1 MKKYYRQTAVKLA
14 LILML
19 SGTACMFSSCDGKTV
34 ENSPVSE
41 AENSEDKSE
50 NVSTE
55 PIDIKD
61 PYTAE
66 GMEFS
71 AKSGFYEAPF
81 YLEISVPE
89 GSTVYY
95 TLDGSVP
102 DKNSIKYS
110 EPLLITDRTEDK
122 AVLGSHTEIVPPV
135 VNNYY
140 RVPVVQKKEKATVVR
155 TMTVDKNG
163 TQSKTVTNTY
173 FVGSALGHEKYKGL
187 KIISLVTPE
196 ENLFDYEKGIYVMGK
211 VYDDWKNSTDYDP
224 EKEEWEVPANYK
236 QKGREWER
244 PASIQFFEDGKLVAS
259 EDAGIRT
266 HGGASRSYPQK
277 SFNVYF
283 RKDYGS
289 PKLQYDLFS
298 GSVKTKSGGETLDKF
313 DSFMLRNGGNDAEYT
328 RFRDGLIQSLVS
340 HRSFLTQGM
349 EPCIVYLDG
358 EYWGQYD
365 ITEKMDDNFVSS
377 HTGIPAKEICIVKK
391 DRLDEG
397 SEETYAEWEELK
409 KWISETDLSGQ
420 STYEV
425 LCSKVDMQSF
435 MEYISAEIYID
446 NYDWGTPNSAMWK
459 ASKTDESNPYA
470 DGRWRFI
477 MFDTEFSTGLY
488 GVSDANNDTF
498 AKLLESDGFIGTLF
512 KAALKNEG
520 FKAEF
525 QKTFMDIAENDFS
538 NERVNSEIEKF
549 KNKYSKVA
557 AETIYRFW
565 GRQPGMKEY
574 HFAASADS
582 ASTAAYNYD
591 MSVDELEAF
600 FTKRGKQVTKYLGKY
615 VK

>member
-14 LILML
+14 LIIML
-19 SGTACMFSSCDGKTV
+19 SGTACMFSSCGGKTM

-71 AKSGFYEAPF
+71 VKSGFYEAPF

-187 KIISLVTPE
+187 KIVSLVTPE

-244 PASIQFFEDGKLVAS
+244 PASIQFFENGKLTYDPLRMRELGRLMAS
-259 EDAGIRT
+259 VGLNVLCINNVNVHFPAQLLLEDWLIR
-266 HGGASRSYPQK
+266 R
-277 SFNVYF
+277 
-283 RKDYGS
+283 R
-289 PKLQYDLFS
+289 
-298 GSVKTKSGGETLDKF
+298 
-313 DSFMLRNGGNDAEYT
+313 
-328 RFRDGLIQSLVS
+328 VS
-340 HRSFLTQGM
+340 MS
-349 EPCIVYLDG
+349 
-358 EYWGQYD
+358 
-365 ITEKMDDNFVSS
+365 
-377 HTGIPAKEICIVKK
+377 
-391 DRLDEG
+391 
-397 SEETYAEWEELK
+397 
-409 KWISETDLSGQ
+409 ISEKTTVHPNFS
-420 STYEV
+420 
-425 LCSKVDMQSF
+425 MISF
-435 MEYISAEIYID
+435 QA
-446 NYDWGTPNSAMWK
+446 
-459 ASKTDESNPYA
+459 
-470 DGRWRFI
+470 
-477 MFDTEFSTGLY
+477 
-488 GVSDANNDTF
+488 V
-498 AKLLESDGFIGTLF
+498 
-512 KAALKNEG
+512 
-520 FKAEF
+520 
-525 QKTFMDIAENDFS
+525 
-538 NERVNSEIEKF
+538 
-549 KNKYSKVA
+549 
-557 AETIYRFW
+557 
-565 GRQPGMKEY
+565 
-574 HFAASADS
+574 
-582 ASTAAYNYD
+582 
-591 MSVDELEAF
+591 
-600 FTKRGKQVTKYLGKY
+600 
-615 VK
+615 